1 MKIYL
6 LRLLLVVLL
15 TAVGAVV
22 GCVSTE
28 KIAEPDSSELIS
40 LDAAKNLIT
49 SGQVSQIFQPHH
61 GCVLPTLKNGR
72 ILTFNQ
78 PYLDWVVSFV
88 DEQGLRDTV
97 PVAVE

>member
-1 MKIYL
+1 MKISL

-15 TAVGAVV
+15 TAVA

-28 KIAEPDSSELIS
+28 NIAEPNSSELIS

-49 SGQVSQIFQPHH
+49 SGQVSQILQPHQ
-61 GCVLPTLKNGR
+61 GCVLLTLKNGR

-88 DEQGLRDTV
+88 DKQGLRDTV